1 MRLDKYNNRIV
12 YDEIIEL
19 ARTHAI
25 DSGFTYWDEEMKKL
39 VLKYCKD
46 YHSARGNS
54 GFAPRPTSFG
64 R

>member
-1 MRLDKYNNRIV
+1 MDKYNNRIV

-25 DSGFTYWDEEMKKL
+25 DSGFDYWDDEMKKR
-39 VLKYCKD
+39 VLEYCEN

-54 GFAPRPTSFG
+54 GFTPFHGEYSR
-64 R
+64 